1 MKFCILLYVYIS
13 KLTQAFDVI
22 HLVNITK
29 NIAQIGVSQQTAK
42 AKHSGDN
49 LFKKQTKKQK
59 LKHTVHRRFSQR
71 NIQIIPMQWESI
83 QWV

>member
-13 KLTQAFDVI
+13 KLTQAFEII
-22 HLVNITK
+22 HFANIMK
-29 NIAQIGVSQQTAK
+29 NIDQIGVSQQTAK

-59 LKHTVHRRFSQR
+59 LKHSFHRRFSQR
-71 NIQIIPMQWESI
+71 NIQIHPMRINLIS
-83 QWV
+83 